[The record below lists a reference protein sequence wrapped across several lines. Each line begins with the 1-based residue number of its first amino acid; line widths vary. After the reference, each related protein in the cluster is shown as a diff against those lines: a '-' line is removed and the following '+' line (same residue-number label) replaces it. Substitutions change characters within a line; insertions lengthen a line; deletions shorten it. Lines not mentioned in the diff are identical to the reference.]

1 MQIDDWISR
10 AHEHFVTW
18 VAEYT
23 REGEGRRLLDLF
35 RRLKGDQVFDALVC
49 DLQHRLTE
57 LDEEQRKL
65 WDALFESIGDDLPLH
80 LALMEPLAQSDG
92 SVLKLVAL
100 FPTDLSDP
108 KALAHAFES
117 LKRGDRPFPPGITN
131 TRGWSDERLLEKF
144 TEVKEQLDWQNTTGS
159 ARKWWEAFEN
169 DNEHRWALVL
179 RLAEELA
186 VRKATI
192 TEFFLAYVYS
202 NTDDLHAC
210 LFYLDY
216 TRLKKEEEAKKKAA
230 LGALGQPP
238 LMPSGDET
246 QSAPATPF
254 PPLDALPP
262 GITNTRDWN
271 DERLVAKLA
280 RDKEKL
286 DWANTTGSAR
296 KWWEAFENRNK
307 HQWALVLRLAEEL
320 AVRRATVTEFFLAYV
335 YSNTDNL
342 QACLFYLDYT
352 RLKKEEESKKKE
364 KVKEENA
371 RRRQERREEAQELA
385 SRLFSNTATEG
396 GKPVLTE
403 GQKALLREHTPEDLS
418 EEHRTL
424 LEEWCRS
431 AALTP
436 EPVDDNESQQRRAPS
451 PSDSSFELTFI
462 RCPVCRSLVPAVSSR
477 CRMCGSRLHEEDGGG

>member
-216 TRLKKEEEAKKKAA
+216 TRLKLSLIHISE
-230 LGALGQPP
+230 P
-238 LMPSGDET
+238 
-246 QSAPATPF
+246 
-254 PPLDALPP
+254 
-262 GITNTRDWN
+262 TRP
-271 DERLVAKLA
+271 
-280 RDKEKL
+280 
-286 DWANTTGSAR
+286 
-296 KWWEAFENRNK
+296 
-307 HQWALVLRLAEEL
+307 
-320 AVRRATVTEFFLAYV
+320 Y
-335 YSNTDNL
+335 
-342 QACLFYLDYT
+342 
-352 RLKKEEESKKKE
+352 
-364 KVKEENA
+364 
-371 RRRQERREEAQELA
+371 
-385 SRLFSNTATEG
+385 
-396 GKPVLTE
+396 
-403 GQKALLREHTPEDLS
+403 
-418 EEHRTL
+418 
-424 LEEWCRS
+424 
-431 AALTP
+431 
-436 EPVDDNESQQRRAPS
+436 
-451 PSDSSFELTFI
+451 
-462 RCPVCRSLVPAVSSR
+462 
-477 CRMCGSRLHEEDGGG
+477 